1 MGRGWSGV
9 LLLLALGGASCAPA
23 PKSPLVMGTV
33 PWVGTEPLFLARELG
48 LFPGPIHL
56 VEYLNSEHLIRAFQN
71 GVIDAAAVTVDE
83 VLNLDRLGQ
92 QAQVVFVLDG
102 SHGADCLMAR
112 PEVTTVAE
120 LRGRK
125 VSSEDVML
133 PTYML
138 VRALEQAGLK
148 LEDVQREYH
157 ALEAMEEALRRGE
170 VDAVVGFEPFCHRM
184 AAQGARRIFD
194 SSQIPGEIVDVL
206 VVRRSYLQ
214 AHPEQVDALLRGWLA
229 ALAVL
234 QERPAEAARR
244 MGPRVG
250 LEGGAF
256 LEALKGVRHP
266 DLQEQ
271 RLQLMGERP
280 RLYETVERLGSV
292 MVREQAL
299 PALPDPRRLID
310 TAPLLR
316 VAP

>member
-1 MGRGWSGV
+1 V
-9 LLLLALGGASCAPA
+9 LVLLALGWASCAPA
-23 PKSPLVMGTV
+23 PKRPLAVGTV
-33 PWVGTEPLFLARELG
+33 PWVGTEPFFLARELG
-48 LFPGPIHL
+48 LFSGPIHL
-56 VEYLNSEHLIRAFQN
+56 VEYLNSEHEIRAFQN

-83 VLNLDRLGQ
+83 VLNLDRRGQ

-112 PEVTTVAE
+112 PEVTSVAE

-125 VSSEDVML
+125 VASEDVTL
-133 PTYML
+133 STYML
-138 VRALEQAGLK
+138 ARALEQAGLK
-148 LEDVQREYH
+148 LEDVQREYR
-157 ALEAMEEALRRGE
+157 ARDAFAEALRTGE
-170 VDAVVGFEPFCHRM
+170 VDAVVAFEPFCQKL
-184 AAQGARRIFD
+184 AAQGARRLFD
-194 SSQIPGEIVDVL
+194 SSQIPGEIIDVL

-214 AHPEQVDALLRGWLA
+214 ANPEQVDALIRGWLA

-234 QERPAEAARR
+234 RERPAEAARR

-250 LEGGAF
+250 LEEGAF

-271 RLQLMGERP
+271 RLQLTGERP
-280 RLYETVERLGSV
+280 RLYETIERLGSV

-299 PALPDPRRLID
+299 PALPDSRHLID